1 MNKILTGYFVL
12 LGIFALTAT
21 IAPVLGLG
29 TPKGLAHRT
38 FYFGTLPTIPYIT
51 DGPTRLEFSVPE
63 MLSGMMSLAFCV
75 WYVKAGVY

>member
-38 FYFGTLPTIPYIT
+38 FYLGQAVQVET
-51 DGPTRLEFSVPE
+51 G
-63 MLSGMMSLAFCV
+63 
-75 WYVKAGVY
+75 